1 MNTIAIIHASEKLY
15 TATKRAAVS
24 DDRDA
29 RHIEIVER
37 FRRLATT
44 LGKVATQ
51 FRTPDWMS
59 VHERVV
65 HLHTEAVQ
73 ADERRMATFSHAGSE
88 AALVT
93 SLHALAA
100 TLGFILHP
108 VDADIGAADLDD
120 ETAMAAVENR
130 QAAE

>member
-1 MNTIAIIHASEKLY
+1 MNTPAIIHASEKLY
-15 TATKRAAVS
+15 TVTKRAAVS

-37 FRRLATT
+37 FKRLATT

-51 FRTPDWMS
+51 FRTPDWMA
-59 VHERVV
+59 VHEAVV

-73 ADERRMATFSHAGSE
+73 ADERRQATFAHVGSE

-93 SLHALAA
+93 SLHSLAA
-100 TLGFILHP
+100 ALGFVLA
-108 VDADIGAADLDD
+108 DAATAAEDAANDD
-120 ETAMAAVENR
+120 AAAAAVEHR
-130 QAAE
+130 EAAE